1 MECNASLIVHY
12 NNQGI
17 CSDSRFHFSLP
28 EPEPLRHNV
37 SNYLQ
42 AAKGTAAKGLDVEHD
57 EDNDGVDQSSGDIF
71 ITRESE
77 VGPEVT
83 HIYQIENKV
92 P

>member
-1 MECNASLIVHY
+1 MHY
-12 NNQGI
+12 NKYDIQ
-17 CSDSRFHFSLP
+17 SDFPFHFSLP

-42 AAKGTAAKGLDVEHD
+42 AAKGTSAKGMDVEHD
-57 EDNDGVDQSSGDIF
+57 EDNDGIDQSSGDIF

-77 VGPEVT
+77 VGPEGT

-92 P
+92 L

>member
-1 MECNASLIVHY
+1 M
-12 NNQGI
+12 
-17 CSDSRFHFSLP
+17 CSNFSLP

-42 AAKGTAAKGLDVEHD
+42 AAKATKAAKGMDVETD
-57 EDNDGVDQSSGDIF
+57 EDKDGVDENGDIF

-92 P
+92 LYLVSEYSTGCRTVWY